1 MAQTSPYQQIRQ
13 LDFTIKRLAIT
24 DRPETTSAAWR
35 SYETLKRS
43 MRAAVDRMHDY
54 EASANEEDV
63 RMQAKTLPPAIESLE
78 KLRASL
84 LKASEYELLSPVEIA
99 QISAQLDE
107 LIDRL
112 K

>member
-13 LDFTIKRLAIT
+13 LDFTVKRLAIT

-35 SYETLKRS
+35 SYEALKRS
-43 MRAAVDRMHDY
+43 MRMAVDRMHDY